1 METKP
6 YSLQSPEQIAKDYGG
21 NKQRIAE
28 AMQMGIIDPTA
39 GTMAG
44 MFIDRMR
51 MAQQQEM
58 APQQTVAQQVF
69 APPAPPMGAMPPAGL
84 GATPQAAAMPPMP
97 GGAPMVAPPA
107 PPMGAPGMAAG
118 GLTTLPL
125 PDDMFNEPDVGG
137 YAAGGIVA
145 FQAGGGVGPDGV
157 RGTADDDEEVP
168 ITPRGREGVTT
179 PAPGFPSLDTPVTG
193 RKAAESEPPEPKVI
207 AAPGIDFPNMTE
219 LGGYFSD
226 IGTNLRQQ
234 NQFSPYNTA
243 AAEEYVA
250 SLREQ
255 LSPEARRARQQEDM
269 WSMLGQIGARM
280 ASTPGSLLQAVSAGL
295 GEAVPT
301 TAAAARERRAEE
313 RQLRES
319 ILGEERT
326 GNRERAER
334 FAIAREM
341 LNNFNSLDEAR
352 KDRSFNALFQSL
364 TLSQQRELG
373 LAEIAA
379 NLRGTGMQVGAQNL
393 ATRLAFISGQEDRR
407 QRQELAGVEAWIR
420 ATAPGT
426 DYATRLSLMTPAQ
439 RETERRNFISSYNPL
454 GSGVTG
460 AGLGGMEGLAPLLRL
475 FGVPAFGAPPAG
487 AVRPRE

>member
-28 AMQMGIIDPTA
+28 AMQLGIIDPTA

-51 MAQQQEM
+51 MAQQQEA

-69 APPAPPMGAMPPAGL
+69 TPPAPPMGAMPPAGL

-97 GGAPMVAPPA
+97 GGAPMMAPPAPPPPPA
-107 PPMGAPGMAAG
+107 PPMGVPGMAAG

-145 FQAGGGVGPDGV
+145 FQAGGGV
-157 RGTADDDEEVP
+157 DDEEG
-168 ITPRGREGVTT
+168 ITA
-179 PAPGFPSLDTPVTG
+179 PAPGFPSRDTIAAG

-219 LGGYFSD
+219 LGGYYSD
-226 IGTNLRQQ
+226 AGSNLRQM
-234 NQFSPYNTA
+234 NELSPYNTA

-334 FAIAREM
+334 FAVARDM
-341 LNNFNSLDEAR
+341 LNSFNSLDEAR

-364 TLSQQRELG
+364 TLRQQRELELAKMATDRELGRMG
-373 LAEIAA
+373 LAGTLGSARITATAGLERERTALTNTIIGLINEEIAP
-379 NLRGTGMQVGAQNL
+379 GGAQELPYMAAVRNG
-393 ATRLAFISGQEDRR
+393 TVDDFIANRSAVYSR
-407 QRQELAGVEAWIR
+407 
-420 ATAPGT
+420 
-426 DYATRLSLMTPAQ
+426 M
-439 RETERRNFISSYNPL
+439 
-454 GSGVTG
+454 
-460 AGLGGMEGLAPLLRL
+460 
-475 FGVPAFGAPPAG
+475 FGVSSTPRLGIPTPPAG